1 MSGMKFNLSEFA
13 GKDVVFVGV
22 GKGRASAG
30 VEQFLKQH
38 ARLKSFSGVDKH
50 SGEKPLEFLRD
61 YNPATTV
68 FIKNEGIPGH
78 EMPVPYSTAMQLF
91 FRFVRDNQLITVGIT
106 GTKGKSTTTALTA
119 AILEHA
125 GKKVVLAGNIG
136 VSPLPAL
143 DSADSGTIFVLEL
156 SSYQLSDMTIS
167 PHISACLNL
176 YNDHTDWHGS
186 LKNYWEA
193 KHNIM
198 RFAGP
203 DDVFIYNPSFEAL
216 REWAAGATCQTV
228 AINPDEKFDLSG
240 AKLFGDH
247 NVLNALVAREIA
259 RQFKVPDAISAEA
272 IKQFTPL
279 RHRMQTVVIKNG
291 RTYVDDAIGMTP
303 ESTMAS
309 LAAVTQ
315 TIGPVGCLLLGGQ
328 DRNYDF
334 GELMQAVAGYDI
346 PHLVLF
352 PDTQFKMKAALPSS
366 YHPAIYES
374 TSMADAVQYAAEHAP
389 EHSVVLLSTGAPS
402 YSLWKDFE
410 DKGDQFQSAAEALK

>member
-1 MSGMKFNLSEFA
+1 MKFDLSEFTD
-13 GKDVVFVGV
+13 KDVVFVGV

-30 VEQFLKQH
+30 VEQFLKEH
-38 ARLKSFSGVDKH
+38 ARLKSFSGVDKQP
-50 SGEKPLEFLRD
+50 GKEPLAFLRD
-61 YNPATTV
+61 YDSATTI

-78 EMPVPYSTAMQLF
+78 EMPVPYVTAMQLF
-91 FRFVRDNQLITVGIT
+91 FRLAQDNHLTTIGIT

-119 AILEHA
+119 AILERA
-125 GKKVVLAGNIG
+125 GKKIVLAGNIG

-143 DSADSGTIFVLEL
+143 NDATPETIFVLEL

-198 RFAGP
+198 RFSGT
-203 DDVFIYNPSFEAL
+203 DDVFVYNPEFEAM
-216 REWAAGATCQTV
+216 RKWAAAATCRTV
-228 AINPDEKFDLSG
+228 AIDPNEKLDLSG

-247 NVLNALVAREIA
+247 NVLNALIAREIA
-259 RQFKVPDAISAEA
+259 RQFGVTDTVFLEA
-272 IKQFTPL
+272 LKQFTPL
-279 RHRMQTVVIKNG
+279 RHRMQTVVTKNA

-309 LAAVTQ
+309 LAAVTK

-334 GELMQAVAGYDI
+334 AELLHAVAGYNI

-352 PDTQFKMKAALPSS
+352 PETQAKMKAALPDS
-366 YHPAIYES
+366 YHPTIHES
-374 TSMADAVQYAAEHAP
+374 TSMADAVRYAASHAP
-389 EHSVVLLSTGAPS
+389 KGSVVLLSTGAPS

-410 DKGDQFQSAAEALK
+410 DKGDQFQTAANAL